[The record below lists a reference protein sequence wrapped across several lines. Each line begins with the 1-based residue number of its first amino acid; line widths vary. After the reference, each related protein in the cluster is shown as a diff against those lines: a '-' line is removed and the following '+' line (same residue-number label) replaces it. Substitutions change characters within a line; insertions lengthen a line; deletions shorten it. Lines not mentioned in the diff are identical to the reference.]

1 MAIVWQSQALRTRL
15 LTTTAQDPFLAMER
29 GDASTRTHPPDASTL
44 GVTAFNVGMLQAISF
59 AQRQDEKVAE
69 LAGHVKR
76 WLEEGPA
83 VVGLNEIAPSIAK
96 KLVEKLKEQ
105 KLDVDIATSD
115 SNSLLWRTPQ

>member
-1 MAIVWQSQALRTRL
+1 
-15 LTTTAQDPFLAMER
+15 MER

-59 AQRQDEKVAE
+59 AQTQDEKVAE